1 MKTLILAAAG
11 ATALASGAPA
21 AAQTMDHS
29 QHMAGM
35 TMPAPAAKPKAT
47 PRRAAAKAPAHKAPK
62 PTARSEARRSPA
74 AAGGPMDAAC
84 PPEHAAMGHCTPATR
99 TAPTTPATIPPPA
112 TPSAGAA
119 DPSCPPEH
127 AAMGHCTPKSPA
139 HPAAPAAVT
148 TSPNCPPEHAA
159 MGHCVPQ
166 ASPSAQPSPRMGTG
180 GTALP
185 AGNAPAPEAPDAN
198 YADRVWGREAMA
210 PARATLRSEHGGM
223 SFSQLM
229 LNLAEVQFR
238 SGRDG
243 YRWDGEFWY
252 GGDINRLT
260 IKSEGEG
267 TFREDAEGEVQALY
281 SRAVGPYFN
290 LQAGVRQDFAPG
302 PDRTYATVG
311 FEGLAPYWFDVEGAL
326 FLSDKG
332 DLLGRLE
339 GYYDQRITQRLVLQ
353 PRVELNLSAQ
363 DVPSSRLGSGL
374 TDAEAGLRL
383 RYEISREFAPYVGAS
398 WERRFSDTARYSRAA
413 GEGTGGFSVVAGIRA
428 WF

>member
-1 MKTLILAAAG
+1 MSLVLSAIL
-11 ATALASGAPA
+11 LAS
-21 AAQTMDHS
+21 AAQCT
-29 QHMAGM
+29 
-35 TMPAPAAKPKAT
+35 
-47 PRRAAAKAPAHKAPK
+47 
-62 PTARSEARRSPA
+62 
-74 AAGGPMDAAC
+74 
-84 PPEHAAMGHCTPATR
+84 PEHAAMGHCKMPAAAKPKSANPKPAAR
-99 TAPTTPATIPPPA
+99 PKPAAKAPARPAQRSAPPPR
-112 TPSAGAA
+112 AGAA
-119 DPSCPPEH
+119 PAAAPVDPSCPPEH
-127 AAMGHCTPKSPA
+127 AAMGHCTPKASAPA
-139 HPAAPAAVT
+139 AQQAAPPAAAAPAAAA
-148 TSPNCPPEHAA
+148 TSDPDCPPEHAA
-159 MGHCVPQ
+159 MGHCTPKATAPAAAP
-166 ASPSAQPSPRMGTG
+166 ASMSTG

-185 AGNAPAPEAPDAN
+185 AGNAPAPAAPEAN
-198 YADRVWGREAMA
+198 YADRVWGRDAMA

-238 SGRDG
+238 DGRDG

-290 LQAGVRQDFAPG
+290 LQAGVRQDFRRG

-326 FLSDKG
+326 FLSDRG
-332 DLLGRLE
+332 DVLGRLE
-339 GYYDQRITQRLVLQ
+339 GYYDQRMTQRLVLQ

-363 DVPSSRLGSGL
+363 DVPSSNIGSGV

-383 RYEISREFAPYVGAS
+383 RYEIRREFAPYVGVS
-398 WERRFSDTARYSRAA
+398 WERRFGDTARYSRAA
-413 GEGTGGFSVVAGIRA
+413 GEGTGGFSLVAGIRA

>member
-1 MKTLILAAAG
+1 
-11 ATALASGAPA
+11 
-21 AAQTMDHS
+21 
-29 QHMAGM
+29 
-35 TMPAPAAKPKAT
+35 
-47 PRRAAAKAPAHKAPK
+47 
-62 PTARSEARRSPA
+62 
-74 AAGGPMDAAC
+74 
-84 PPEHAAMGHCTPATR
+84 
-99 TAPTTPATIPPPA
+99 
-112 TPSAGAA
+112 
-119 DPSCPPEH
+119 
-127 AAMGHCTPKSPA
+127 MGHCTPKTT
-139 HPAAPAAVT
+139 APAAV
-148 TSPNCPPEHAA
+148 P
-159 MGHCVPQ
+159 
-166 ASPSAQPSPRMGTG
+166 ASMGTG

-185 AGNAPAPEAPDAN
+185 AGNTPAPAAPEAN
-198 YADRVWGREAMA
+198 YADRVWGRDAMA
-210 PARATLRSEHGGM
+210 PARATLRSEHGGT

-238 SGRDG
+238 DGRDG

-302 PDRTYATVG
+302 PDRTYATIG

-339 GYYDQRITQRLVLQ
+339 GYYDQRITQRLILQ

-363 DVPSSRLGSGL
+363 DVPSSLLGSGL

-383 RYEISREFAPYVGAS
+383 RYEISREFAPYVGVS
-398 WERRFSDTARYSRAA
+398 WERRFGDTARYSRAA
-413 GEGTGGFSVVAGIRA
+413 GEGTGGFSLVAGIRA

>member
-1 MKTLILAAAG
+1 MSLVLSAIL
-11 ATALASGAPA
+11 LAS
-21 AAQTMDHS
+21 AAQCT
-29 QHMAGM
+29 
-35 TMPAPAAKPKAT
+35 
-47 PRRAAAKAPAHKAPK
+47 
-62 PTARSEARRSPA
+62 
-74 AAGGPMDAAC
+74 
-84 PPEHAAMGHCTPATR
+84 PEHAAMGHCKMPAAAKPKAVTPK
-99 TAPTTPATIPPPA
+99 TAPKPKAAKPRPKPASKAHARPA
-112 TPSAGAA
+112 APTSPTAAPVAAAA

-127 AAMGHCTPKSPA
+127 AAMGHCTPKTSAPA
-139 HPAAPAAVT
+139 EQSAAPPEAAVPVAQAAPVA
-148 TSPNCPPEHAA
+148 SDPDCPPEHAA
-159 MGHCVPQ
+159 MGHCTPK
-166 ASPSAQPSPRMGTG
+166 ATARAPAPNSMATG

-185 AGNAPAPEAPDAN
+185 AGNAPAPAAPEAN
-198 YADRVWGREAMA
+198 YADRIWGREAMA

-238 SGRDG
+238 RGRDG

-267 TFREDAEGEVQALY
+267 TFRANAEGEAQALY

-290 LQAGVRQDFAPG
+290 LQAGVRQDFGRGPG
-302 PDRTYATVG
+302 STYATVG

-332 DLLGRLE
+332 DIFGRLE

-353 PRVELNLSAQ
+353 PRVELNISAQ
-363 DVPSSRLGSGL
+363 GVPASGLGSGL
-374 TDAEAGLRL
+374 SDAEAGLRL
-383 RYEISREFAPYVGAS
+383 RYEVKREFAPYVGVS
-398 WERRFSDTARYSRAA
+398 WERRFGDTARYSRAA
-413 GEGTGGFSVVAGIRA
+413 GEGTGSFSAVAGIRA

>member
-1 MKTLILAAAG
+1 MSLVLSAIL
-11 ATALASGAPA
+11 LAS
-21 AAQTMDHS
+21 AAQCT
-29 QHMAGM
+29 
-35 TMPAPAAKPKAT
+35 
-47 PRRAAAKAPAHKAPK
+47 
-62 PTARSEARRSPA
+62 
-74 AAGGPMDAAC
+74 
-84 PPEHAAMGHCTPATR
+84 PEHAAMGHCKMPAAAKPKSANPKPAAR
-99 TAPTTPATIPPPA
+99 PKPAAKAPARPAQRSAPPPR
-112 TPSAGAA
+112 AGAA
-119 DPSCPPEH
+119 PAAAPVDPSCPPEH
-127 AAMGHCTPKSPA
+127 AAMGHCTPKATAPA
-139 HPAAPAAVT
+139 AAPA
-148 TSPNCPPEHAA
+148 S
-159 MGHCVPQ
+159 M
-166 ASPSAQPSPRMGTG
+166 STG

-185 AGNAPAPEAPDAN
+185 AGNAPAPAAPEAN
-198 YADRVWGREAMA
+198 YADRVWGRDAMA

-238 SGRDG
+238 DGRDG

-290 LQAGVRQDFAPG
+290 LQAGVRQDFRRG

-326 FLSDKG
+326 FLSDRG
-332 DLLGRLE
+332 DVLGRLE
-339 GYYDQRITQRLVLQ
+339 GYYDQRMTQRLVLQ

-363 DVPSSRLGSGL
+363 DVPSSNIGSGV

-383 RYEISREFAPYVGAS
+383 RYEIRREFAPYVGVS
-398 WERRFSDTARYSRAA
+398 WERRFGDTARYSRAA
-413 GEGTGGFSVVAGIRA
+413 GEGTGGFSLVAGIRA

>member
-1 MKTLILAAAG
+1 MGHCI
-11 ATALASGAPA
+11 
-21 AAQTMDHS
+21 
-29 QHMAGM
+29 
-35 TMPAPAAKPKAT
+35 PKAT
-47 PRRAAAKAPAHKAPK
+47 APAVSSAP
-62 PTARSEARRSPA
+62 
-74 AAGGPMDAAC
+74 
-84 PPEHAAMGHCTPATR
+84 MG
-99 TAPTTPATIPPPA
+99 
-112 TPSAGAA
+112 
-119 DPSCPPEH
+119 
-127 AAMGHCTPKSPA
+127 K
-139 HPAAPAAVT
+139 
-148 TSPNCPPEHAA
+148 
-159 MGHCVPQ
+159 
-166 ASPSAQPSPRMGTG
+166 G

-185 AGNAPAPEAPDAN
+185 AGNAPAPAAPEAN
-198 YADRVWGREAMA
+198 YADRVWGRDAMA
-210 PARATLRSEHGGM
+210 TARTALRREHGGM
-223 SFSQLM
+223 SYSQLM

-238 SGRDG
+238 DGRDG

-267 TFREDAEGEVQALY
+267 TFRENTEGEVQALY

-290 LQAGVRQDFAPG
+290 LQAGVRQDFGPG

-332 DLLGRLE
+332 DVFGRLE

-363 DVPSSRLGSGL
+363 DVPSSGLGSGL

-383 RYEISREFAPYVGAS
+383 RYEIKREFAPYVGVS
-398 WERRFSDTARYSRAA
+398 WERRLGDTARYARAA
-413 GEGTGGFSVVAGIRA
+413 GEGTGGFSVVAGVRA

>member
-1 MKTLILAAAG
+1 
-11 ATALASGAPA
+11 
-21 AAQTMDHS
+21 
-29 QHMAGM
+29 MAM
-35 TMPAPAAKPKAT
+35 H
-47 PRRAAAKAPAHKAPK
+47 R
-62 PTARSEARRSPA
+62 
-74 AAGGPMDAAC
+74 
-84 PPEHAAMGHCTPATR
+84 
-99 TAPTTPATIPPPA
+99 
-112 TPSAGAA
+112 
-119 DPSCPPEH
+119 
-127 AAMGHCTPKSPA
+127 
-139 HPAAPAAVT
+139 
-148 TSPNCPPEHAA
+148 
-159 MGHCVPQ
+159 
-166 ASPSAQPSPRMGTG
+166 
-180 GTALP
+180 
-185 AGNAPAPEAPDAN
+185 
-198 YADRVWGREAMA
+198 
-210 PARATLRSEHGGM
+210 EHGGM

-238 SGRDG
+238 NGRDG

-302 PDRTYATVG
+302 PDRTYAAIG

-332 DLLGRLE
+332 DVFGRLE

-353 PRVELNLSAQ
+353 PRVEFNLSAQ
-363 DVPSSRLGSGL
+363 DVPLSGLGSGL

-383 RYEISREFAPYVGAS
+383 RYEIKREFAPYVGVS
-398 WERRFSDTARYSRAA
+398 WERQFGDTARFSRAR
-413 GEGTGGFSVVAGIRA
+413 GEGTGGFSFVAGVRT

>member
-1 MKTLILAAAG
+1 MSVVLSAILLASAAQCTPEHATMGHCTMPAVAKPKAASPKPAPKLKAAKAKSAAKPKPAAAPARPARRSTAASVPAAPPTAPVDPSCPPEH
-11 ATALASGAPA
+11 ATMGHCTPKTSAPAPQPAARPAAAAPA
-21 AAQTMDHS
+21 AA
-29 QHMAGM
+29 
-35 TMPAPAAKPKAT
+35 AASDP
-47 PRRAAAKAPAHKAPK
+47 
-62 PTARSEARRSPA
+62 
-74 AAGGPMDAAC
+74 DC
-84 PPEHAAMGHCTPATR
+84 PPEHAAMGHCMPKA
-99 TAPTTPATIPPPA
+99 TAPA
-112 TPSAGAA
+112 
-119 DPSCPPEH
+119 
-127 AAMGHCTPKSPA
+127 
-139 HPAAPAAVT
+139 AAPA
-148 TSPNCPPEHAA
+148 S
-159 MGHCVPQ
+159 
-166 ASPSAQPSPRMGTG
+166 MGTG

-185 AGNAPAPEAPDAN
+185 AGNAPAPVAPEAN

-210 PARATLRSEHGGM
+210 PARAALRSEHGGM

-238 SGRDG
+238 GGRDG

-290 LQAGVRQDFAPG
+290 LQAGVRQDFGHG

-332 DLLGRLE
+332 DVFGRLE

-353 PRVELNLSAQ
+353 PRAELNLSAQ
-363 DVPSSRLGSGL
+363 GVPSSGLGSGL
-374 TDAEAGLRL
+374 TDAEVGLRL
-383 RYEISREFAPYVGAS
+383 RYEIRREFAPYVGIS
-398 WERRFSDTARYSRAA
+398 WERRFGDTARYARAA
-413 GEGTGGFSVVAGIRA
+413 GEGTGGFSAVAGVRA